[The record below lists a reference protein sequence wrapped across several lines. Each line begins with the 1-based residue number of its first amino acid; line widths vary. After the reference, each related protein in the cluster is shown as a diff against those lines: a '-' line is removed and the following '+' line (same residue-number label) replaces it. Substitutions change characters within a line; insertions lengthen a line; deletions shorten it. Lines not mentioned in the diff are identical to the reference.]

1 MLDDNELL
9 FDELYEKTKD
19 CGRVQFI
26 NLLMEKEREN
36 QELKEQLEVGKE
48 QYNDL
53 VEEKENLQEQL
64 DYLRGG
70 EYLNQLRFERD
81 MLQHVVDT
89 NGVPSEVYDYLD
101 CTHRNTEL
109 LEESQELKKQLE
121 DHIKAE
127 MKAKDESEKLRK
139 EYQETYKDVRVEIK
153 EYKTQQK
160 EFIEWLEKEIE
171 AIENKLNRYNELVKQ
186 GKETD
191 FEYYESIIDERK
203 FDIYMK
209 TLRKYKEIIGDK
221 DE

>member
-89 NGVPSEVYDYLD
+89 NGVPSEVYDYLE

-109 LEESQELKKQLE
+109 LEENQELKEQLE
-121 DHIKAE
+121 
-127 MKAKDESEKLRK
+127 
-139 EYQETYKDVRVEIK
+139 EIK
-153 EYKTQQK
+153 NEPLTNRIGRIDSVIANIYSRNRTHKK
-160 EFIEWLEKEIE
+160 EFIEYLEN
-171 AIENKLNRYNELVKQ
+171 ENKFWKDKIFENSLTEDNFTLALWRSRLITYEEVLNKIEKR
-186 GKETD
+186 
-191 FEYYESIIDERK
+191 
-203 FDIYMK
+203 
-209 TLRKYKEIIGDK
+209 
-221 DE
+221 